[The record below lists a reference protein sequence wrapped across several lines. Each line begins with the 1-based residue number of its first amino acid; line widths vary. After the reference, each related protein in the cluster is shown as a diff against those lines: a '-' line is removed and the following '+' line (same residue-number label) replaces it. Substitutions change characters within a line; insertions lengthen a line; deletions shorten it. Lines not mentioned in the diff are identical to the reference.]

1 MIMPVKYTDDMC
13 ADALTQRALGVKW
26 AVIDTQ
32 YGEGIRI
39 AAQRYDARLRKQRSR
54 AATEQR
60 VELPLPPGTAAALTR
75 ICEAAGDAPV
85 ALLSTVI
92 HMLDQVRLT
101 DPATFK
107 YLTTPQRADVSNV
120 VQRHIHRIGGDS
132 DE

>member
-1 MIMPVKYTDDMC
+1 MIIPVKYTDDMC
-13 ADALTQRALGVKW
+13 ADALAQRAKGVKW

-32 YGEGIRI
+32 YGEGIRV
-39 AAQRYDARLRKQRSR
+39 AVQRYDARLRKQRSR

-92 HMLDQVRLT
+92 HRLD
-101 DPATFK
+101 
-107 YLTTPQRADVSNV
+107 YLWTVAPVLFADITAPQRADVSNV

>member
-13 ADALTQRALGVKW
+13 AQALAQRATGVKW
-26 AVIDTQ
+26 SAIDLQ
-32 YGEGIRI
+32 FGDGIRV
-39 AAQRYDARLRKQRSR
+39 AAARYDARLRKQRSR

-60 VELPLPPGTAAALTR
+60 VEIPLPAGTCAALQR
-75 ICEAAGDAPV
+75 VCEAAGDAPV

-92 HMLDQVRLT
+92 HMLDQIRLT

>member
-13 ADALTQRALGVKW
+13 ADALAQRAKGVKW

-32 YGEGIRI
+32 YGEGIRV
-39 AAQRYDARLRKQRSR
+39 AVQRYDARLRKQRSR

-75 ICEAAGDAPV
+75 ICEAAGDTPV

-92 HMLDQVRLT
+92 HMLDQIRLT
-101 DPATFK
+101 DPATFQ
-107 YLTTPQRADVSNV
+107 YLTTPPRADVSNV
-120 VQRHIHRIGGDS
+120 VQRHFHRIGGDS